1 MNCKVLKAQKA
12 ALIAQVSEALK
23 RAPEQHD
30 TEPEGYKEWHARFWR
45 VQQLLTRC
53 SYPGKACGLVE
64 GLRVRLI
71 ARRTRVR
78 ALLLSEYYRL
88 ESANY
93 DLWPLVVFAVPDGG
107 PVYRIINSRAPL
119 AAFRKALKAYPVSAP
134 EDNDRV
140 SIPDPTRVPKAPAK
154 RPTGDALVKL
164 LAHAFSDDPARE
176 DLHSCLRREPG
187 ELAASDGHRLSVLL
201 DVENDRT
208 DSATN
213 YRLVVPGYKANA
225 LPSTYPGDPSK
236 DYGPLDATDLYEKC
250 VLAEK
255 AIVTTYDK
263 EPLYAHLY
271 AMPDRTIEVGGEG
284 YESGYTGDGADIA
297 AVRVEYLREA
307 LGFLLRAGNPRVTL
321 RAAPSDAWAP
331 VLLLGEKEYC
341 LIMPARPGTVKQ
353 APLRK
358 KPVDTGA
365 TLW

>member
-23 RAPEQHD
+23 RAPEEMPEE
-30 TEPEGYKEWHARFWR
+30 TEEQKRLTKRLWR
-45 VQQLLTRC
+45 VRNAYAKCDKRFPTARAARKRRLYEWIQLVLD
-53 SYPGKACGLVE
+53 AHF
-64 GLRVRLI
+64 
-71 ARRTRVR
+71 
-78 ALLLSEYYRL
+78 
-88 ESANY
+88 

-119 AAFRKALKAYPVSAP
+119 AAFLKALKAYPVSTP

-164 LAHAFSDDPARE
+164 LAHAFSKDPARE
-176 DLHSCLRREPG
+176 ELHSCLRREPG
-187 ELAASDGHRLSVLL
+187 ELAACDGHRLAVLL

-208 DSATN
+208 DSATD

-225 LPSTYPGDPSK
+225 LPSTYPGDPCK

-250 VLAEK
+250 VLVEK
-255 AIVTTYDK
+255 AIVTTYD

-271 AMPDRTIEVGGEG
+271 AMPDRTVEIGGEG

-341 LIMPARPGTVKQ
+341 LIMPARPGTVPQ